1 MKRLLKEPL
10 VHFLALGAALFA
22 VFALV
27 SGPEGALRDDQIIVT
42 AGKVEHLA
50 ALFARTWQR
59 LPTTEELEGLIADY
73 VREEAAYR
81 EGMAIGLH
89 TDDTVIR
96 RRIRQK
102 LDFIAEDLTGQ
113 FEPTDADLQAYLDA
127 NPGTFLQD
135 PIFSFRQI
143 YLNPEQREDL
153 EADARDLLIA
163 LEGEPTLDT
172 GVLGDRIL
180 LEHAYADVTTRQV
193 SALFGAGFAAA
204 VAQLQ
209 PGAWHG
215 PVRSGYGAHLVRID
229 RTQAER
235 LPELAEIRDL
245 VQREWAN
252 ARRLE
257 ATEQFYA
264 EMVGRYDVTIEWP
277 QDIGRGETP

>member
-1 MKRLLKEPL
+1 MKGLLREPL
-10 VHFLALGAALFA
+10 VHFLALGAALFV
-22 VFALV
+22 VFSLL
-27 SGPEGALRDDQIIVT
+27 SGPEGAPRDDQIIVT
-42 AGKVEHLA
+42 AGKIEHLA

-59 LPTTEELEGLIADY
+59 PPTRQELEGLIADY

-81 EGMAIGLH
+81 EGMAFGLD

-102 LDFIAEDLTGQ
+102 LDFIAEDVARQ
-113 FEPTDADLQAYLDA
+113 FEPTEAELQAYLEA
-127 NPGTFLQD
+127 NPDAFRQD
-135 PIFSFRQI
+135 PIVSFRQI
-143 YLNPEQREDL
+143 YLNPEQRPDL

-163 LEGEPTLDT
+163 LEDDRSIDAST
-172 GVLGDRIL
+172 LGDRIL

-204 VAQLQ
+204 IAQLE

-215 PVRSGYGAHLVRID
+215 PVASGYGAHRVRRD
-229 RTQAER
+229 RKQAER

-257 ATEQFYA
+257 AIEQFYA
-264 EMVGRYDVTIEWP
+264 DLVARYDVTIAWP
-277 QDIGRGETP
+277 QGASAGEAR